1 MYDVFGLWR
10 LMRVVQIALALVA
23 AFGLL
28 AGLAGMATG
37 RLQRGPAA
45 ADTRPANAARLAAS
59 GRAPRPQGPPAV
71 RVSPRQEP

>member
-10 LMRVVQIALALVA
+10 LMRVVQTALALLV

-37 RLQRGPAA
+37 RLQREAVAADARPAA
-45 ADTRPANAARLAAS
+45 RARLAA
-59 GRAPRPQGPPAV
+59 GRAPRPQRPPAV
-71 RVSPRQEP
+71 RVPPN